1 MDFYKFDKRKVG
13 VGAYGSVCKV
23 KNTSSGKVRACKTMS
38 KAQMKTVE
46 RCKQEIAILQLM
58 DHPNIVKL
66 FETYEDSRCVYLIME
81 LCVGGELFESIISS
95 DHFGEKDAAVL
106 MKQIIRGLYYMHQLH
121 VCHRDL
127 KPENFLFLQKGHV
140 KDTTLKIIDFG
151 LSCFFEEG
159 QYLVTRA
166 GTPYYIAP
174 QVLIGRY
181 TQASD
186 LWSIGVIMYVLLC
199 GYTPFH
205 GETDAA
211 VLAKVQVGSYQFH
224 PSDWRGISEDAKNL
238 ISRLLAIDPTV
249 RATAADALNHVWI
262 AKLAPNSTGNELSQT
277 IVTNLKNFQLE
288 NKLKNAA
295 LQTIAGNMNEKQ
307 ISKLRDVFTT
317 LDANGDGLLTLAEL
331 RSGIHK
337 SGVPITLNLQELMEQ
352 VDSDGSGVIDYT
364 EFIAATLDVKT
375 YSQEDACW
383 VAFQLFDRAGNGQ
396 ISMEELKCSLRSSE
410 LEDMDAQM
418 LQDIMNEIDTDRDG
432 EISFDEFLAMMRSG
446 GGDIVD
452 RVIRTTSITITSD
465 E

>member
-1 MDFYKFDKRKVG
+1 MGSYCTKTQVVANPTNLPASGELKDLTPPTPTKSEPGGLSWSQFIPESRRHILDFYKFDKRKVG

-166 GTPYYIAP
+166 GTPYYCP
-174 QVLIGRY
+174 
-181 TQASD
+181 ASLD
-186 LWSIGVIMYVLLC
+186 WSI
-199 GYTPFH
+199 H
-205 GETDAA
+205 
-211 VLAKVQVGSYQFH
+211 
-224 PSDWRGISEDAKNL
+224 
-238 ISRLLAIDPTV
+238 
-249 RATAADALNHVWI
+249 
-262 AKLAPNSTGNELSQT
+262 
-277 IVTNLKNFQLE
+277 
-288 NKLKNAA
+288 
-295 LQTIAGNMNEKQ
+295 
-307 ISKLRDVFTT
+307 
-317 LDANGDGLLTLAEL
+317 
-331 RSGIHK
+331 
-337 SGVPITLNLQELMEQ
+337 
-352 VDSDGSGVIDYT
+352 
-364 EFIAATLDVKT
+364 
-375 YSQEDACW
+375 
-383 VAFQLFDRAGNGQ
+383 
-396 ISMEELKCSLRSSE
+396 SS
-410 LEDMDAQM
+410 
-418 LQDIMNEIDTDRDG
+418 
-432 EISFDEFLAMMRSG
+432 
-446 GGDIVD
+446 
-452 RVIRTTSITITSD
+452 
-465 E
+465 